1 MTKALSIA
9 PIILFGLFAPLAS
22 QASLD
27 CKSARTGLELTVPL
41 SNAVLSDS
49 VKLTR
54 VQTTLLEVPP
64 TRVRDLQ
71 VTDSAVSFTAVD
83 ENGQDT
89 ILKFEATKNEYG
101 RYVGYILYSHSQIGF
116 VCTEN

>member
-1 MTKALSIA
+1 MTKALLIA
-9 PIILFGLFAPLAS
+9 AASLAPLFSSAVAH
-22 QASLD
+22 ASLD
-27 CKSARTGLELTVPL
+27 CKSARTGLELIVPL

-49 VKLTR
+49 VKLMR

-64 TRVRDLQ
+64 ARVRDLQ
-71 VTDSAVSFTAVD
+71 VTESTVSFSAVD